1 MALMA
6 LRDQEHKETLLA
18 LRIKG
23 FEGEYYVMTWMVVY
37 MVLYVY
43 VIWVGLI
50 RGCICNEWAYG
61 YIYFSGQYSHYCSH

>member
-43 VIWVGLI
+43 VIWVSLI
-50 RGCICNEWAYG
+50 RGCICNERKYV
-61 YIYFSGQYSHYCSH
+61 YIL